1 MADLTEIEDLIE
13 QLEAP
18 IDWAH
23 FVRDDHAMDY
33 QELHMRAASAL
44 RQLLSATEW
53 RDIKTA
59 PKDGTPILLWA
70 PDYFEDNPHAVV
82 GEWCD
87 RVGAWSSEVGMME
100 DGPIGDDPELCN
112 GPSHWMPLPLPPSP
126 DTEGE

>member
-53 RDIKTA
+53 KPIDA
-59 PKDGTPILLWA
+59 HSKDGNWFLGGWFFQGRMVYRLGMWNDRMQRFQEMPGCHKA
-70 PDYFEDNPHAVV
+70 YFEFFH
-82 GEWCD
+82 
-87 RVGAWSSEVGMME
+87 
-100 DGPIGDDPELCN
+100 
-112 GPSHWMPLPLPPSP
+112 PLPPTSY
-126 DTEGE
+126 EGER